1 VVISYAGSRYQPMI
15 PTKAAK
21 LFNSYALLLITAS
34 AGCWGLGT
42 VMSKSVLATVPP
54 LSVLTVQL
62 ATSIVVL
69 WLLAVLQGHVAR
81 LQQYSWLTWFRLGV
95 PGVFEPGLSYGFGLI
110 GLSLSSASEAALI
123 SATEPVF
130 VLGLAW
136 LMLRELISLRLLMLS
151 ALAMIGVMLTVS
163 SEAASD
169 SQALL
174 GNLWILIGTFCAAF
188 YVILSHRAV
197 ANHPPLILSALQQT
211 IGLGCVVLFSWV
223 FGVEF
228 QFSPTIPMQIW
239 LMAALSGI
247 VQYALAF
254 WLYLSAIRLLPVSI
268 AAQFLSLTPVFGV
281 GGAYLFLGERL
292 TFAQGMG
299 MAITIAAVSQISR
312 LRSHHD

>member
-1 VVISYAGSRYQPMI
+1 MIS
-15 PTKAAK
+15 TKVAK
-21 LFNSYALLLITAS
+21 TPNSHALILITAS

-62 ATSIVVL
+62 STSILVL
-69 WLLAVLQGHVAR
+69 WVLSTLQGHTAR
-81 LQQYSWLTWFRLGV
+81 LTQFSWFTWIQLGS

-110 GLSLSSASEAALI
+110 GLSLSSASQAALI
-123 SATEPVF
+123 GATEPVF
-130 VLGLAW
+130 IVGLAW
-136 LMLRELISLRLLMLS
+136 LMFRESISLRLLMLS

-163 SEAASD
+163 SDTASG

-188 YVILSHRAV
+188 YVILSRHAV

-211 IGLGCVVLFSWV
+211 MGLVCIVLFSWN
-223 FGVEF
+223 FGAGL
-228 QFSPTIPMQIW
+228 QFSSTIPTQIW
-239 LMAALSGI
+239 LLAALSGV

-254 WLYLSAIRLLPVSI
+254 WLYLSAIRLIPVSI
-268 AAQFLSLTPVFGV
+268 AAQFLSLIPVFGV

-292 TFAQGMG
+292 TLVQCLG

-312 LRSHHD
+312 LQSSHE